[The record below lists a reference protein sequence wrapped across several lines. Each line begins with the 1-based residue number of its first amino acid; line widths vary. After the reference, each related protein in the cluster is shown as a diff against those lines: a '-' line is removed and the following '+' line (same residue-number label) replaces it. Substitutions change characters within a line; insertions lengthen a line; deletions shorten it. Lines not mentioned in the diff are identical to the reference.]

1 MAIRRRE
8 IRPDTVLETVTYGNV
23 PYVSEQAFL
32 DAVLAV
38 AQSQMLVG
46 GSFGVVACSAH
57 PTDLEHEMVTVRAVI
72 EWRDR
77 TDAKPQPE
85 PAVDTQ
91 PAVLQAGLFE
101 QTAPDLEEPAE
112 LATEA
117 VPVTCPSRTPRRPPR
132 SSRTCQRDPGAPM
145 R

>member
-32 DAVLAV
+32 EAVLAV
-38 AQSQMLVG
+38 AQAQMLVG
-46 GSFGVVACSAH
+46 GSFGVSMQRH

-91 PAVLQAGLFE
+91 PAVPQAGLFE

-112 LATEA
+112 PVATEA
-117 VPVTCPSRTPRRPPR
+117 VPVTVPADDEEDEDVSEIPEHLR
-132 SSRTCQRDPGAPM
+132 
-145 R
+145 

>member
-32 DAVLAV
+32 EAVLAV
-38 AQSQMLVG
+38 AQAQMLVG
-46 GSFGVVACSAH
+46 GSFGATMQRH

-91 PAVLQAGLFE
+91 PVSQAGLFE
-101 QTAPDLEEPAE
+101 PTAPDLEEPAE
-112 LATEA
+112 VEA
-117 VPVTCPSRTPRRPPR
+117 VPVTVPADDEEDEDVSEIPEHLR
-132 SSRTCQRDPGAPM
+132 
-145 R
+145 